1 MKHSELI
8 SIIEE
13 CKGIVPKQK
22 DLAKI
27 LDKPLGTINSRAS
40 RDLSYSN
47 EELEK
52 IDDYFKL
59 GITNKCFIND
69 IHDNGGEI
77 TVDYYPDVLAS
88 CGNGAFELSQIK
100 EKIRIP
106 KMCIEQYAPFA
117 RYSVINAYGDSM
129 QPTIQ
134 NKDRLIVELLDG
146 DSIKDNNIYIFHYN
160 DKIFCKRL
168 VQNIDS
174 IVVISDNPD
183 KSIYPTSVIEREKM
197 NDIHLIGRIVG
208 LMRGLG

>member
-13 CKGIVPKQK
+13 STGITPKQK

-40 RDLSYSN
+40 RDLSYSD

-59 GITNKCFIND
+59 GITNKCFLD
-69 IHDNGGEI
+69 DMHDNSGEI
-77 TVDYYPDVLAS
+77 TADYYPDVLAS
-88 CGNGAFELSQIK
+88 CGNGTFELSYFR
-100 EKIRIP
+100 EKIRVP
-106 KMCIEQYAPFA
+106 RMCIEQYMPFA
-117 RYSVINAYGDSM
+117 KYSVINAYGDSM

-134 NKDRLIVELLDG
+134 NKDKLIVELLNDN
-146 DSIKDNNIYIFHYN
+146 SIKDNNIYVFYYN

-208 LMRGLG
+208 LMRGMV